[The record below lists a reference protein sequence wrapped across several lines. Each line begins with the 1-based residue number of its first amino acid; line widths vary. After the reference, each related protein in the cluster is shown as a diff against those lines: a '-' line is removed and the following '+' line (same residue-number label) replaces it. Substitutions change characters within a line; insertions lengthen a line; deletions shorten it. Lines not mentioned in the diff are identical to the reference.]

1 MRRANDLCAGC
12 PSLAVALWLLIPAL
26 QVKPGVYSEDA
37 FRALDYVVSEA
48 GKAGLKVVLSLVDNW
63 KYAGG
68 VDEVRPALCRGC
80 WTWILLPGALVHLVG
95 WGAGPA
101 T

>member
-1 MRRANDLCAGC
+1 MRRANELCDSC
-12 PSLAVALWLLIPAL
+12 PSLAIAIWPLISAL

-37 FRALDYVVSEA
+37 FRALDYVVAEA

-68 VDEVRPALCRGC
+68 VDEVRRGC
-80 WTWILLPGALVHLVG
+80 AAET
-95 WGAGPA
+95 PA
-101 T
+101 

>member
-1 MRRANDLCAGC
+1 MRCTNELCDSC
-12 PSLAVALWLLIPAL
+12 PSLAIALWLYISAL

-37 FRALDYVVSEA
+37 FRALDYVVSQA

-68 VDEVRPALCRGC
+68 VDEVRRGGVQR
-80 WTWILLPGALVHLVG
+80 LLSK
-95 WGAGPA
+95 
-101 T
+101 